1 MLIAQSIRSI
11 ASITMNGYVF
21 LLRPP
26 SLANGPHAG
35 CFNGSLSSRSSDSH
49 GAGGLDLGG
58 VAVGAAHGGLHDLV
72 EGLVGHDARDEQ
84 LRRADVVE
92 RQRLDLGD
100 VHAHLA
106 VDARALDADDH
117 AEVG

>member
-1 MLIAQSIRSI
+1 MYVNRSRVC
-11 ASITMNGYVF
+11 SYLHCTSWVEF
-21 LLRPP
+21 VVCP
-26 SLANGPHAG
+26 
-35 CFNGSLSSRSSDSH
+35 
-49 GAGGLDLGG
+49 
-58 VAVGAAHGGLHDLV
+58 GLHDFV

-106 VDARALDADDH
+106 VDARALDAHDH
-117 AEVG
+117 AEVRRQPRGVWQNNNNVACC